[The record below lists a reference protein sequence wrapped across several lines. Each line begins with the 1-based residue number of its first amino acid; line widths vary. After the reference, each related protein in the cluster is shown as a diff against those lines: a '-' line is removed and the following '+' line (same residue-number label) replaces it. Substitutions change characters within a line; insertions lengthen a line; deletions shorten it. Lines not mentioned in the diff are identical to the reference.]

1 MTKPR
6 SANQFRF
13 PYKFERNGRTGK
25 IYKLGNGTF
34 KTAFTFAGLP
44 NQNTFKTPQAA
55 FEYLDTEFSKLDTQR
70 ENSTALHP
78 LNGNAKSYAEL
89 EELLREQGDG
99 ASLREAVQFFLTHNK
114 TKKLDPKTFSECMDL
129 FLKQREADNVSPMS
143 LKTFK
148 KHLKRFAKDFG
159 GRTIHEITTLEISNW
174 LKSRRDEKTKE
185 PWTAMTKTKVRGS
198 LVSLSIYAQKE
209 LKAIPD
215 LGDTEF
221 QNVSVPKADE
231 KAAVEIYTPAA
242 LKSLFEA
249 AVEHD
254 AEMIPALVAG
264 GFLGLRPFEFHG
276 EGLKREP
283 LSWEAFNWVDFQL
296 HFKGQKIRSKATRD
310 IPVQAMAQA
319 WLKPFLSM
327 KGRIWTKKK
336 AFDYRMNAL
345 HEKAKVTRI
354 DDGLRHS
361 YASYR
366 VRQTKGN
373 LVQVA
378 AEMGNSPQELIDS
391 YKRNVT
397 DAQVTEWESILPP
410 ADYETRVAAYLAT
423 VKN

>member
-6 SANQFRF
+6 SARQFHF
-13 PYKFERNGRTGK
+13 PFKFEKNGRTGK
-25 IYKLGNGTF
+25 IYRLGNGTF

-55 FEYLDTEFSKLDTQR
+55 FEYLDREFSKLDSDR
-70 ENSTALHP
+70 ENSLALHP
-78 LNGNAKSYAEL
+78 LNGNVKSYAEL
-89 EELLREQGDG
+89 EHLVREQGNG
-99 ASLREAVQFFLTHNK
+99 ATLRDAVQFYLMHNK
-114 TKKLDPKTFSECMDL
+114 TKKLDPKTCRECVDL
-129 FLKQREADNVSPMS
+129 FLEHREADNVSPMS

-148 KHLKRFAKDFG
+148 KHLNRFAKDFG
-159 GRTIHEITTLEISNW
+159 SRLIHEITTLEISNW
-174 LKSRRDEKTKE
+174 LKSRRDEKTKQ

-198 LVSLSIYAQKE
+198 LVSISIFAQKE

-221 QNVSVPKADE
+221 QNVSIPKLDE
-231 KAAVEIYTPAA
+231 KAAVEIYTPGD
-242 LKSLFEA
+242 LKKLFDA
-249 AVEHD
+249 AVEND
-254 AEMIPALVAG
+254 VELIPALVAG

-283 LSWEAFNWVDFQL
+283 LSWEAFNWTDLQV

-310 IPVQAMAQA
+310 IPLQAMAQE
-319 WLKPFLSM
+319 WLKPFKSLA
-327 KGRIWTKKK
+327 GRIWTKKK
-336 AFDYRMNAL
+336 AFDYRMNSL
-345 HEKAKVTRI
+345 HEKAKVARI

-397 DAQVTEWESILPP
+397 DTQVSEWETILPP
-410 ADYETRVAAYLAT
+410 PEYETRVKVYLST
-423 VKN
+423 RQN